1 MLLYQISEELT
12 EHFNELNINIS
23 NINLYKINY
32 DTLNK
37 DLKKEII
44 KKYNITKDTLFPV
57 FLFVNENTFFTQK
70 I

>member
-1 MLLYQISEELT
+1 MKVLLSEKELHSTRKKNRIYLYYTNNEQMLLYQISEELT

-37 DLKKEII
+37 DLKK
-44 KKYNITKDTLFPV
+44 KL
-57 FLFVNENTFFTQK
+57 
-70 I
+70 